1 MATSIAVP
9 EPRRNGPTVRASAAV
24 KSCRDIGVGK
34 PERESERR
42 QRTQLVAL
50 RLTPVERDLL
60 VMAARDRGIPLSQLI
75 REAALR
81 DAIARPDR
89 RTATRHALRK

>member
-1 MATSIAVP
+1 M
-9 EPRRNGPTVRASAAV
+9 
-24 KSCRDIGVGK
+24 GK
-34 PERESERR
+34 SERR

-60 VMAARDRGIPLSQLI
+60 VMAARDRGVPLSQLI

-81 DAIARPDR
+81 DAIAQP
-89 RTATRHALRK
+89 